1 MASQA
6 NANFSNPF
14 TSKLA
19 QDSENTSPT
28 RSANDPAGTLRADHI
43 GLGSDGG
50 DQLADSMKFLEGQS
64 QAGLQIA
71 NQKGPTIR
79 TANDPTAS

>member
-1 MASQA
+1 M
-6 NANFSNPF
+6 
-14 TSKLA
+14 
-19 QDSENTSPT
+19 
-28 RSANDPAGTLRADHI
+28 
-43 GLGSDGG
+43 GG

-71 NQKGPTIR
+71 NQKGPAIR

>member
-1 MASQA
+1 MTLLERCA
-6 NANFSNPF
+6 
-14 TSKLA
+14 
-19 QDSENTSPT
+19 PT
-28 RSANDPAGTLRADHI
+28 I
-43 GLGSDGG
+43 SDWEAMGG

-71 NQKGPTIR
+71 NQKGPAIR